1 MCEYAQ
7 GVQGACLWGRARGR
21 VPARAVRPVR
31 VLPCGL
37 LLGPPWH
44 VQVEDT
50 AHGHTLKSISVRVT
64 RLD

>member
-1 MCEYAQ
+1 MPV
-7 GVQGACLWGRARGR
+7 GVR
-21 VPARAVRPVR
+21 VWPCVPVCAVRPVR
-31 VLPCGL
+31 VLACGL

-44 VQVEDT
+44 VQVDDA